1 MVGFDVPHTTHDM
14 ILRFMG
20 VNFSAIATPEGS
32 ALLPSALGKDEKPL
46 PEKFEAQP
54 ESPLPPSTK
63 PPQQEKAMWEGTS
76 IVFCSLS
83 IEVEAYFHRYMNSVL
98 QRWLSRPRSRTHSH
112 LRRCLLLVA
121 TLSSQT
127 FWTTSIS
134 PFTRFGTGRGY
145 PAYAAWRFGLP
156 GCGEGRFGDVV

>member
-54 ESPLPPSTK
+54 ENPLPPSTK

-76 IVFCSLS
+76 I
-83 IEVEAYFHRYMNSVL
+83 
-98 QRWLSRPRSRTHSH
+98 
-112 LRRCLLLVA
+112 LL
-121 TLSSQT
+121 
-127 FWTTSIS
+127 
-134 PFTRFGTGRGY
+134 Y
-145 PAYAAWRFGLP
+145 
-156 GCGEGRFGDVV
+156 